1 MSAFRRKPEVIKL
14 ANKSINIAA
23 LSLNQTD
30 EEAIEFSNKSL
41 FELLNPFNKYQKSIT
56 FHLVMKFNEF
66 IKNNSLF
73 NFDPLFFL
81 LRRYNNEVSFEKL
94 KRDIESGDSISL
106 IEIRKTFIN
115 SLNCP
120 VSIILTKEGTV
131 NPVDFYIDTIKSYSD
146 SRIEGIK
153 LNSDGFINTSEFNV
167 TAVINTGYLLS
178 MIKNTTSHER
188 YIHDIRVA
196 LWAAIIRDNMR
207 MELTE
212 KFALMTYLLTKIDF
226 SCANELASQYNTY
239 SDSKIKELQKS
250 YHDSYEKEI
259 NCVTETCEDCECTD
273 VNWFMNILTCRA
285 RDITPMN
292 ILSILEGTDSSIVD
306 ALNSCG
312 LKVDRSSC
320 FASSNK
326 LLEVSN
332 DSLLEQVRK
341 YILINRIF
349 PINFYDQFI
358 LKNGRKYNTFKEIDT
373 IFEEYVHEC
382 VSTFQF
388 TGDLARLNKIHNAN
402 DPFYDELRDSF
413 KNPSRYSAGAI
424 TAFKALFT
432 LKNDEQNVVDTTS
445 DY

>member
-56 FHLVMKFNEF
+56 FHFVMKFNEF
-66 IKNNSLF
+66 IKNDSLF
-73 NFDPLFFL
+73 NFDPLLFL
-81 LRRYNNEVSFEKL
+81 LGRYNGEVSFEKL
-94 KRDIESGDSISL
+94 KKDIESGDSISL
-106 IEIRKTFIN
+106 IEIRKAFIN

-120 VSIILTKEGTV
+120 VSVILTKEGTV

-153 LNSDGFINTSEFNV
+153 LNSDGFMNTSEFSI

-178 MIKNTTSHER
+178 MIKNKNSYEK

-207 MELTE
+207 MDITE
-212 KFALMTYLLTKIDF
+212 KFALMTYLLTKLDF
-226 SCANELASQYNTY
+226 SCANELASEYNTY

-250 YHDSYEKEI
+250 YSETYEKEI
-259 NCVTETCEDCECTD
+259 KCITETYEGSECTD
-273 VNWFMNILTCRA
+273 VNWLTNILSCRA

-292 ILSILEGTDSSIVD
+292 ILSILEGTDSSIIDV
-306 ALNSCG
+306 LNSCG
-312 LKVDRSSC
+312 LKVDRTAC

-332 DSLLEQVRK
+332 DPLLEQVRK

-349 PINFYDQFI
+349 PISFFDQFI
-358 LKNGRKYNTFKEIDT
+358 LKNGKKYNTFKEIDT
-373 IFEEYVHEC
+373 VFEEYVHEC
-382 VSTFQF
+382 LSTFQY
-388 TGDLARLNKIHNAN
+388 TGDLARLNKVHNAN

-424 TAFKALFT
+424 SAFKALFHPKLDEPVVET
-432 LKNDEQNVVDTTS
+432 AND
-445 DY
+445 Y

>member
-66 IKNNSLF
+66 IKNDSLF

-81 LRRYNNEVSFEKL
+81 LRRYNNEVNFEKL
-94 KRDIESGDSISL
+94 KKDIESGDSISL
-106 IEIRKTFIN
+106 IEIKKAFIN

-120 VSIILTKEGTV
+120 VSIILTKDGTV
-131 NPVDFYIDTIKSYSD
+131 NPVDFYIDTVKSYSE

-153 LNSDGFINTSEFNV
+153 LNSEGFINTSEFNV

-178 MIKNTTSHER
+178 MIKNVTSHEK
-188 YIHDIRVA
+188 YIHDVRVA

-207 MELTE
+207 MEITE
-212 KFALMTYLLTKIDF
+212 KFALMTYLLTKLDF
-226 SCANELASQYNTY
+226 SCANELASQYDTY

-250 YHDSYEKEI
+250 YSKAYENEI
-259 NCVTETCEDCECTD
+259 RCIMETCEDCECTD
-273 VNWFMNILTCRA
+273 VNWLTNILSSRA

-292 ILSILEGTDSSIVD
+292 ILSILEGTDSSIID

-320 FASSNK
+320 FVSSNK
-326 LLEVSN
+326 LLEVSE
-332 DSLLEQVRK
+332 DPLLEQVRK

-349 PINFYDQFI
+349 PINFFDQFI
-358 LKNGRKYNTFKEIDT
+358 LKNGKKYNTFKEIDT
-373 IFEEYVHEC
+373 IFEDYVHEC
-382 VSTFQF
+382 VSTFQY
-388 TGDLARLNKIHNAN
+388 TGDLARINKVHNAN
-402 DPFYDELRDSF
+402 DPFYDVLRDSF
-413 KNPSRYSAGAI
+413 KNPSRYSVGAI
-424 TAFKALFT
+424 TAFKATFN
-432 LKNDEQNVVDTTS
+432 KKIEVQNVVATTS